1 VIACLVT
8 DRRRFVR
15 PVPGLLDQIGRAVDA
30 AIDMIQIRE
39 RDMAAGALA
48 DLVREALA
56 IARGSRTR
64 IVVNDR
70 LDVAIG
76 MGAHGVHL
84 RHDSLP
90 VAAAR
95 ALAPPPFLVGRSVHH
110 VQEARAA
117 AGADYVIAG
126 TVFPTSSKPLADAWL
141 GVDGLR
147 AVVTAALNVPVLA
160 IGGVTLDR
168 VDAIAAAGAAGVAA
182 IGLFVNERLTDTAVE
197 LRRRFDSPGSAS

>member
-15 PVPGLLDQIGRAVDA
+15 PVPDLLDQIRRAVDA

-48 DLVREALA
+48 DLVREAMA

-110 VQEARAA
+110 VREAREA

-141 GVDGLR
+141 GVEGLR
-147 AVVTAALNVPVLA
+147 AVTAALHVPVLA

-168 VDAIAAAGAAGVAA
+168 VGAIAAAGAAGVAA

-197 LRRRFDSPGSAS
+197 LRRRFDSSGSAS